1 MRKDREQGWEVL
13 GKLEI
18 VEDGGGEES
27 GRGKGRERGDG
38 KEKG

>member
-18 VEDGGGEES
+18 EDGGEEES